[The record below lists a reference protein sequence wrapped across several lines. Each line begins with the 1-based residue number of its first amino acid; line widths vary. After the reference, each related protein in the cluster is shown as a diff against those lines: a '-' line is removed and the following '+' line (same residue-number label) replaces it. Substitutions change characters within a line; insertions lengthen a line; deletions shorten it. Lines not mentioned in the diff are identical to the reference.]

1 LGLKPRPLAKRRA
14 ALQGMCYNARMQ
26 KAYRYRLYPTVKQ
39 ESLLR
44 RTMGCARLV
53 YNQAL
58 AARTEAWYERQER
71 VGYSQTSSMLTSWKQ
86 QEDLDFLNEVSSV
99 PLQQGLRHLQTA
111 FTNFFA
117 GRAKY
122 PNFKKKSNGGS
133 AEFTKSAFRW
143 RDGQV
148 FLAKCA
154 EALPIRWTRDLP
166 SGCEP
171 STITVKLEPSGR
183 WFVSLLVDTDIAQLP
198 KIDKQIGLDVGV
210 TSLIATSN
218 GDKITNPKHFKRLRK
233 KLRRVQ
239 KALSRKQK
247 RSNNQHKARV
257 QVARVH
263 AQITDVR
270 KDFLHK
276 LTTQLVREN
285 QTIVVEDLAIKNMVK
300 NHKLAL
306 AISDASWGELI
317 RQLAYKCQWYGRELI
332 KIDRWFPSSKRCGS
346 CGHIVDKLPL
356 NIREWECPSCG
367 GNHDRDVNAANNIL
381 AAGLAVSVCGATVR
395 PEQSKSVKR
404 RIDSEVSSELCA
416 SRQAGAMKQKP
427 RS

>member
-1 LGLKPRPLAKRRA
+1 
-14 ALQGMCYNARMQ
+14 MQ
-26 KAYRYRLYPTVKQ
+26 KAYRYRFYPTTEQ

-44 RTMGCARLV
+44 RTMGCVRLV
-53 YNQAL
+53 YNKAL
-58 AARTEAWYERQER
+58 DARTSGWYERSER
-71 VGYSQTSSMLTSWKQ
+71 IDFVQTSSMLTDWKK

-99 PLQQGLRHLQTA
+99 PLQQGLRNLQKA
-111 FTNFFA
+111 FVNFWA

-122 PNFKKKSNGGS
+122 PNFKKKHSGGS
-133 AEFTKSAFRW
+133 AEFTKAAFRW

-148 FLAKCA
+148 FLAKCT
-154 EALPIRWTRDLP
+154 EALPIRWSRDLP
-166 SGCEP
+166 EGCEP
-171 STITVKLEPSGR
+171 STITIKLEASGR
-183 WFVSLLVDTDIAQLP
+183 WFASLLVDTDIAQLP
-198 KIDKQIGLDVGV
+198 KSDKKIGLDVGI

-218 GDKITNPKHFKRLRK
+218 GDKITNPKHFKQLRK

-247 RSNNQHKARV
+247 GSNNRHKARL

-263 AQITDVR
+263 AQITDAR

-317 RQLAYKCQWYGRELI
+317 RQLAYKCEWYGRELI
-332 KIDRWFPSSKRCGS
+332 KIDRWFPSSKRCGN

-356 NIREWECPSCG
+356 NIREWECPKCG
-367 GNHDRDVNAANNIL
+367 INHDRDVNAANNIL

-395 PEQSKSVKR
+395 PEESKSRK
-404 RIDSEVSSELCA
+404 
-416 SRQAGAMKQKP
+416 AGVLKQKP
-427 RS
+427 K

>member
-1 LGLKPRPLAKRRA
+1 
-14 ALQGMCYNARMQ
+14 MQ
-26 KAYRYRLYPTVKQ
+26 KAFKYRFYPTTEQ

-53 YNQAL
+53 YNKAL
-58 AARTEAWYERQER
+58 AARTEAWYSLQER
-71 VGYSQTSSMLTSWKQ
+71 IDFVKTSSMLTAWKK
-86 QEDLDFLNEVSSV
+86 EEGLDFLNEVSSV
-99 PLQQGLRHLQTA
+99 PLQQGLRNLQKA

-122 PNFKKKSNGGS
+122 PSFKKKSNGGS
-133 AEFTKSAFRW
+133 AEFTKAAFRW

-154 EALPIRWTRDLP
+154 DALPIRWSRDLP
-166 SGCEP
+166 FECEP

-183 WFVSLLVDTDIAQLP
+183 WFVSLLVDTDIPQLP
-198 KIDKQIGLDVGV
+198 KSDKQIGLDVGI

-218 GDKITNPKHFKRLRK
+218 GDKIANPKHFKQLRK
-233 KLRRVQ
+233 KLKRVQ

-247 RSNNQHKARV
+247 GSNNRYKARV
-257 QVARVH
+257 KVAKIH
-263 AQITDVR
+263 AQITDAR
-270 KDFLHK
+270 TDFLHK

-306 AISDASWGELI
+306 SISDASWGELI
-317 RQLAYKCQWYGRELI
+317 RQLSYKCEWYGRELI
-332 KIDRWFPSSKRCGS
+332 KIDRWFPSSKRCGN

-356 NIREWECPSCG
+356 NIREWECGVCHTK
-367 GNHDRDVNAANNIL
+367 HDRDINASKNIL
-381 AAGLAVSVCGATVR
+381 AAGLAVKVCGANIR
-395 PEQSKSVKR
+395 PDRESSKGQLRKTR
-404 RIDSEVSSELCA
+404 K
-416 SRQAGAMKQKP
+416 GKKQKT
-427 RS
+427 